1 MLRNRFP
8 LDLQRVSKKYS
19 DAFLTTKD
27 ASDDQVLAVHRVLM
41 ASLSPKLGELFEGGK
56 KKGGTVVVRNIR
68 FEVLSAIV
76 GFVYS
81 GQIVVENKGAE
92 FIEDLVDGLNML
104 KIDVGEKAQKKIKLE
119 LKIAKEAKKVKG
131 SKTSEAKEAEDAREL
146 RELEAKLAIL
156 KRKNDLAEMGRKRS
170 ARCDMNDENLNKKRR
185 SSDDSPSRRE
195 LQSKDGA
202 TSHDYSKESPRDHGR
217 KSVKK
222 KEEEIKLKHERQ
234 RSSEHSE
241 ESCDI
246 RGSSHKKQ
254 KRDLAE
260 KKRASSWHKDGD
272 RGSSRRSHDEREPA
286 RKSRSDES
294 GLDRES
300 RKRGRD
306 NKREGSNVG
315 RRWIS
320 WNFAPMINPGPDPN
334 WPSQAQ
340 VKIGPL
346 PGNVTRDQLDDAL
359 RKEGDLRRLYL
370 QQGNIKLTA
379 KEIRY
384 AYVVFR
390 EPEVAQ
396 RLLKASCINVA
407 EDYFKVGSMKE
418 AS

>member
-1 MLRNRFP
+1 MG
-8 LDLQRVSKKYS
+8 
-19 DAFLTTKD
+19 
-27 ASDDQVLAVHRVLM
+27 
-41 ASLSPKLGELFEGGK
+41 KLGELFEGGK
-56 KKGGTVVVRNIR
+56 KKGGRVVVRNIR
-68 FEVLSAIV
+68 FEVLSAII

-119 LKIAKEAKKVKG
+119 LKIAKEAKKVKE

-146 RELEAKLAIL
+146 RELEAKLAML
-156 KRKNDLAEMGRKRS
+156 KRKNDLAEMRRKRS
-170 ARCDMNDENLNKKRR
+170 ARCDIKDENLNKKRR

-222 KEEEIKLKHERQ
+222 EEEIKLKHERQ

-246 RGSSHKKQ
+246 RGSSQKKQ

-260 KKRASSWHKDGD
+260 KKRASSWHKDD
-272 RGSSRRSHDEREPA
+272 ARGGSRRSHDEREPA

-294 GLDRES
+294 GLDGDS

-306 NKREGSNVG
+306 NKREGGNVG

-320 WNFAPMINPGPDPN
+320 WNFAPIINPAPDPN

-359 RKEGDLRRLYL
+359 RKEGDMRRLYL

>member
-56 KKGGTVVVRNIR
+56 KKGGRVVVRNIR
-68 FEVLSAIV
+68 FEVLSAII

-119 LKIAKEAKKVKG
+119 LKIAKEAKKVKE
-131 SKTSEAKEAEDAREL
+131 SKTSESKEAEDAREL
-146 RELEAKLAIL
+146 RELEAKLAML

-185 SSDDSPSRRE
+185 SSDDSPSWRE

-222 KEEEIKLKHERQ
+222 KEGEIKLKNERQ
-234 RSSEHSE
+234 RSSEHTE

-246 RGSSHKKQ
+246 RGALHKKQ
-254 KRDLAE
+254 KHDLAE
-260 KKRASSWHKDGD
+260 KKRASSWHKDDD
-272 RGSSRRSHDEREPA
+272 RRGSRRSHDEREPA

-294 GLDRES
+294 GLDKDS

-306 NKREGSNVG
+306 HKREGSK
-315 RRWIS
+315 WIS
-320 WNFAPMINPGPDPN
+320 WNFAPIINPGPDPN

-390 EPEVAQ
+390 EPEAAQ

-407 EDYFKVGSMKE
+407 EDYFKVGSMNE

>member
-56 KKGGTVVVRNIR
+56 KKGGRVVVRNIR
-68 FEVLSAIV
+68 FEVLSAII

-104 KIDVGEKAQKKIKLE
+104 KIDVGEKAQKKIKHE
-119 LKIAKEAKKVKG
+119 LKIAKEAKKVKE
-131 SKTSEAKEAEDAREL
+131 SKASESKEAEDAREL
-146 RELEAKLAIL
+146 RELEAKLAML

-170 ARCDMNDENLNKKRR
+170 SRCDMNDENLNKKRR

-202 TSHDYSKESPRDHGR
+202 TSPHSRSKESTRDHGR
-217 KSVKK
+217 KRVKQE
-222 KEEEIKLKHERQ
+222 EEEIKSRHERH
-234 RSSEHSE
+234 RSSEHSD

-246 RGSSHKKQ
+246 RGALQKKQ
-254 KRDLAE
+254 KRDME
-260 KKRASSWHKDGD
+260 KRRASSWHKDD
-272 RGSSRRSHDEREPA
+272 ARGGSRRSHEEREPA

-306 NKREGSNVG
+306 NKREGGNEG
-315 RRWIS
+315 RKWIS
-320 WNFAPMINPGPDPN
+320 WNFAPIINPGPDPN

-340 VKIGPL
+340 VVMLVQIRTSSPFPL
-346 PGNVTRDQLDDAL
+346 YEYPVKWRQ
-359 RKEGDLRRLYL
+359 
-370 QQGNIKLTA
+370 
-379 KEIRY
+379 
-384 AYVVFR
+384 F
-390 EPEVAQ
+390 
-396 RLLKASCINVA
+396 
-407 EDYFKVGSMKE
+407 
-418 AS
+418 

>member
-1 MLRNRFP
+1 MQSFLFYPLELLPAMLRNRFP

-68 FEVLSAIV
+68 FEVLSAII

-104 KIDVGEKAQKKIKLE
+104 KIDVGEKAQKKIKHE
-119 LKIAKEAKKVKG
+119 LKIAKEAKKVKE
-131 SKTSEAKEAEDAREL
+131 SKASESKEAEDAREL
-146 RELEAKLAIL
+146 RELEAKLAML

-170 ARCDMNDENLNKKRR
+170 ERCDLKDENLNKKRR
-185 SSDDSPSRRE
+185 SSDDSPPRRE
-195 LQSKDGA
+195 TQSIEGA
-202 TSHDYSKESPRDHGR
+202 TSPHGHSKESTRDHGR
-217 KSVKK
+217 KRVKEV
-222 KEEEIKLKHERQ
+222 EEEIKSKHGRQ

-246 RGSSHKKQ
+246 RGALQKKQ
-254 KRDLAE
+254 KCDLE
-260 KKRASSWHKDGD
+260 VKKRRASSWHKDD
-272 RGSSRRSHDEREPA
+272 ARGGSRRSHDEREPA

-294 GLDRES
+294 GLDRDS

-306 NKREGSNVG
+306 HKREGSK
-315 RRWIS
+315 WIS
-320 WNFAPMINPGPDPN
+320 WNFAPIINPGPDPN

-340 VKIGPL
+340 VAMFVQIRTASSSPL
-346 PGNVTRDQLDDAL
+346 YENPVKWRQ
-359 RKEGDLRRLYL
+359 
-370 QQGNIKLTA
+370 
-379 KEIRY
+379 
-384 AYVVFR
+384 F
-390 EPEVAQ
+390 
-396 RLLKASCINVA
+396 
-407 EDYFKVGSMKE
+407 
-418 AS
+418 